1 LFVALCGLA
10 LVLLI
15 YPATTMAT
23 VSPSNPINAAWRR
36 AQASGVYSFSTTIVE
51 TTHPAPTV
59 ANVGRGSRE
68 ERIYLEGE
76 TNLPERQLRMTL
88 WRNSGNLMT
97 KRDGVEV
104 RVEGDQAFG
113 RQVSGVGMDDIPGID
128 DIPWQEIDADAS
140 FFAPGN
146 DAMAYLAG
154 ARNVREVGREA
165 YEGEE
170 HEGAPYS
177 LLPPSYSRYAFDLNG
192 PDVADYIR
200 DQLEAHLREEGELP
214 TGLHLD
220 TPEHFRDAIGDGEVW
235 IDGDG
240 LPLRLT
246 LHIQYPQQR
255 NGERVEAEIQT
266 DFSDFDRRAV
276 ASAARPLG
284 RVSRALDLPAT
295 SQEASLL
302 GQRLALTLS
311 TLSLLGFLVIKRR
324 SKVVYAALVL
334 AIVGSMVVT
343 PLLQSQQAHAFSQKQ
358 AAQREEL
365 ERREDEERAAE
376 ELRDALYGSDWDA
389 HADPL
394 GTGVGS
400 KEYGVGDAARIASS
414 LQADNDDP
422 DPESDDDGDG
432 LTYAQEERLG
442 TEPDDKDT
450 DGDGITDNAEVKGFE
465 YNNQWWYLDPLT
477 PDTNDDGRL
486 DTLECEDKAVKEG
499 ELSPDGRYDACQDT
513 DGDGAPDPFDR
524 DDDGDGVPDRVDISP
539 SRVEGSDEAGSPFD
553 GEHPLLLQVDGLQ
566 PDEPAFVDFQIRPRD
581 EERLW
586 YAFNVLDWPSGDE
599 AGQLKRKSGN
609 DSTFEDVAV
618 GDEPVAANAGNGDMR
633 LIPMLEIEMTGENV
647 PLKFTDPAIEVAFVG
662 GITGTLH
669 FRQVDGDV
677 EMEASIDAAGS
688 YSATIYD
695 DTCDSLDDE
704 LHSFTGLSDGDTRT
718 LSDEK
723 LTRLANGERSVV
735 LSDGAHD
742 VCVNMGNVINGAY
755 EDRMVDREPLDPYGI
770 SVREKDHDET
780 LLAYVPL
787 NVLADETGE
796 DRVAFSARMH
806 YWPTADEWGDTQKV
820 RMTWVVQMLTD
831 HPCTDVEE
839 DAGICSGD
847 EWVLDSRRIVRAYDE
862 AWTLTGLAVRE
873 DHGLQVAIIAE
884 DPAEEASEED
894 RRYDDWLWALAWG
907 LQDTFLIG
915 MDCEPLDG
923 DACGGDGERDVTI
936 DTIHARFDNR
946 SNTGTS
952 DEERWGIPI
961 TATQVTTYA
970 YEHIDFVSHVM
981 MTETRKILDDTF
993 SIYVDDGSD
1002 APTLLF
1008 AQESHYRSANLGDVA
1023 ASDVVTSQLTIRLDP
1038 EESKEEV
1045 VTSLSWAPY
1054 RRQDGEW
1061 RTYPID
1067 EYWDKMEVRFEDAFD
1082 EYRDDP
1088 DFEDI
1093 RDGQVMVAQMSYLT
1107 LFNGRS
1113 VLVEMGDEI
1122 VGNLDAGQTNAELAA
1137 WREEVSDGGGGV
1149 ARVTKSVA
1157 TNISTLVKG
1166 RRKTAESIRNLYK
1179 ELKAARGTIKGYGG
1193 YRGYVE
1199 GRISA
1204 LKKDRKKATRMA
1216 VATLV
1221 LIGLSYMAAHTG
1233 TEWLTH
1239 GIRGVFAL
1247 MAASDA
1253 ITAATTLYKA
1263 ARGSAAAAYKLSQAT
1278 KSVFSKL
1285 GCVGILVSIAV
1296 AWGLFVHQVVSSD
1309 VDPASLAFTYAL
1321 AQTVASIIAAVIL
1334 LTIAAIPV
1342 VGQIL
1347 AAVIGLF
1354 DAVVLLICG
1363 ALESDNPIC
1372 RGISGWVAVAV
1383 AWVIF
1388 SQSIMVDFDD
1398 QDRLSIHEF
1407 SQDFLDASQGMSV
1420 GNSLVMEATVR
1431 NDIRLIDWADTNYNW
1446 MAGLYWW
1453 QMNNDNLRSS
1463 TFRYDLDARAR
1474 SHHEGLS
1481 RYGIRQHEWSPESD
1495 SAGSYVYY
1503 DDESTTSPLTEA
1515 GINRRLPLY
1524 LNESYAVPTQECW
1537 LLPCFLFVPV
1547 IPVCY
1552 VRTHKDSSNL
1562 NLGQNM
1568 RFDVFPATFDGFY
1581 DLTEKEGGHALA
1593 WSQDSSPA
1601 FPRLQDAD
1609 GDGLRVKVAGGSDPD
1624 DLEWDTDGDG
1634 LSDYHETI
1642 IGSDP
1647 DDWDSDDD
1655 GLNDY
1660 DEVIL
1665 ETDPNRQD
1673 TDYDGLTDAEEVE
1686 GWSFVYD
1693 FDADGTPLSTW
1704 VTSDPLLI
1712 DGDDDSLSDF
1722 QEKTYGFHPR
1732 VVSDPSLL
1740 SFESEVSEPDAPR
1753 LLLRLDETDDATTFS
1768 DESGFLNNGTC
1779 TETHCP
1785 AAGHY
1790 GKYGNAPH
1798 FDGADDYVTVDGLS
1812 SHLTGGVISFG
1823 AWVYADGGMTEDGA
1837 IVAFNPDGDG
1847 NRHLLMYDPDDDRF
1861 YYHDPE
1867 TEDVYSSSTFDS
1879 GAWHHVFVVI
1889 DADDDGRLYVDGAE
1903 EATFATAV
1911 RPAGHD
1917 RFSIGQEWDDGT
1929 ASNFFLGLID
1939 EVLVFPRALTQ
1950 SEVEEQAA
1958 GRYNPDDLRVTAG
1971 DHLRYEAAVT
1981 NELFNRYAQGLL
1993 STDFPAAFEEL
2004 PPQDFVLQPR
2014 ESITLTGE
2022 VDVGAAPSG
2031 IYTLTQEA
2039 DALITDWQEASD
2051 FAELLYHF
2059 SDDDTLLD
2067 DNSGAQPPRH
2077 GACESGHCPSLVDGR
2092 HGNGAAF
2099 DGNDAGDG
2107 SPDYVTADAVCDALT
2122 GRALSFGAWVYP
2134 ESGMADDG
2142 AIMAFNPAGD
2152 GNRHLL
2158 MYDPDDEKFYY
2169 HDREAGNPHTT
2180 STFDPGAWYHVMV
2193 VIFEGHTDNGYL
2205 YVNGVEEARFSTS
2218 IRPKEDDRFSLGQEW
2233 DGGAT
2238 SNFFAGRLDEVVV
2251 FSRALYEDEVQ
2262 AQFNSPMARFPFD
2275 EESGAQVFQDASGFE
2290 NDATCQG
2297 DDRCPAAGEPGVI
2310 GQSLRF
2316 DGDDYVDVP
2325 DVDALAVYTGPFTLS
2340 AWVYPEGEPALSSC
2354 PFVAEYFSNNPYT
2367 GREDTERRCEG
2378 YPIDHDWGEDGWGQ
2392 GYYRREDF
2400 EVHWTGT
2407 FYFREGDHTFRFTTD
2422 DGMRAWLGDIQLL
2435 DAWHEQGETTYEVV
2449 QHVDEGF
2456 HTVRVEYFE
2465 WAGSAVAQVSWTPD
2479 PLPQP
2484 QGILGADDYPAIQ
2497 RVGNRLRLVLND
2509 DTAFLTE
2516 NEVLSPEAWNHVSAS
2531 FDRDSNTW
2539 FLYVDGVEVDQFN
2552 VTGESPEAGT
2562 GFSVGRSA
2570 TTATLDLDTVSV
2582 LAGGDTSSDNDYNL
2596 ELRVELRLD
2605 DGGWQ
2610 EVWADDDVAV
2620 EDYDLNVSR
2629 AFQHEAQINLYERD
2643 AVWRGVHDD
2652 DLGTHTVKA
2661 MDVSPFQSTTR
2672 YESDAG
2678 DKVDLLWRLPGD
2690 AHNVAAPFQ
2699 GRIDE
2704 VAVHKKALSAEEVA
2718 DAYEAGTVVLRLPLD
2733 DAPGSSEF
2741 VEALG
2746 QQNGS
2751 CSSAAT
2757 CPTAG
2762 VPGRDEMALLF
2773 DGDDDV
2779 VTVSDVDTEDV
2790 RELTVAAWV
2799 RLKALPGGIMRFV
2812 TVGDEKAVIRYDDG
2826 QLDFYVSTIGVPNP
2840 VIHHVRHTPAWV
2852 ADRWYHVAGTYDGDR
2867 LRLYLDGVEVGSRA
2881 VGGDL
2886 MGGDTIRLS
2895 SGSEPLDGYLDD
2907 VRVYRRAL
2915 SGGRVRDL
2923 YDAAPEMALLLDET
2937 TGATQFADF
2946 TGNGH
2951 HGSCGGDACPD
2962 AGTPGQIGLSANFDG
2977 QDDVIEVDH
2986 DEALNPGDEMTLAL
3000 WVKLTDTDPD
3010 QKLVGKS
3017 TIGDGFVLGITDG
3030 QLYPE
3035 IWDTSGNRYSA
3046 GWGRVN
3052 AGYWTHLAL
3061 TWETGGDMVGYING
3075 NEAGRISAGD
3085 APIETNVNPLRV
3097 GAAPWDGSSYHA
3109 NGRLDHVTLHTR
3121 ALSPREIRA
3130 MFRLQAKWIE
3140 ERQHTE
3146 ITLDDDDPTSTLE
3159 SADDY
3164 RPNRDAVLQVHAEDA
3179 TTSVTLVEMEVST
3192 DGGTTTTWSAAPP
3205 CEDSEEAAWC
3215 PTFEPTIGEGRYQ
3228 LQFRATDSV
3237 GNRESPTT
3245 TYTTLVDDTPPTV
3258 TTDVAEGEI
3267 LDPARQPD
3275 DTWLVHL
3282 SGTVSDP
3289 LIAGSAGSGVAALAV
3304 DLRAI
3309 DAPQGGAGTVEE
3321 AEGNR
3326 VRATVD
3332 GTAWQADYP
3341 LLSADPTGT
3350 YTLTAV
3356 AVDEVGNRTTVVT
3369 LVTLGVDAAP
3379 PEASLD
3385 DVTAQTGVTGTIT
3398 TTLTLTGLVTETRIV
3413 SAGISH
3419 LEVGFVPGELTYVP
3433 TYTVALYRFDEASG
3447 ATTFADAS
3455 NRELA
3460 ATCAGDAC
3468 PSAGHPGAVNQA
3480 VHFDG
3485 GDVLTVTQG
3494 QGFAKPLPQR
3504 DMSVVAWIDVTEYAA
3519 PEGYVSAIQD
3529 NGGFEKGWA
3538 IGQQDVGERE
3548 FFFALSSEGA
3558 DDGDGALTY
3567 LKSTGLGPHGGWYH
3581 VAATY
3586 DGTTMKLYVNG
3597 ELRAEDASSQSGD
3610 INYPD
3615 SGWFAIGAFKDD
3627 DQTDGHHGYLDEV
3640 AVFDRVLT
3648 PGQIRALY
3656 GAGEGGSGEDVRP
3669 WDDATL
3675 SSAGEGVL
3683 EATWAYTMP
3692 AVFDGLYEIHIRPED
3707 VYGNRAPSDE
3717 WSVWTG
3723 VIDNA
3728 PPEVDLQVVEKKEE
3742 IAGVA
3747 GKPIFNVTTTY
3758 RCWARDFNLVYTS
3771 TQDADLSFQ
3780 CPCQEVAPN
3789 STVVTDTFYHQ
3800 ASLWYH
3806 DTFTDTARLHEHTES
3821 CTVLGLQPA
3830 TGYMRACDAYG
3841 NCDGTQDQ
3849 EAEQLIEGIGSVYG
3863 TILTPTHKAT
3873 ITSTG
3878 TATITGKAYAN
3889 NGISTVTVK
3898 DGVNVIG
3905 TPVSLS
3911 CDPPVTVTQWTQP
3924 WTPAAGSHQLSSVTT
3939 PCVGSAFSEPSHEV
3953 TVDATP
3959 PQVTIAP
3966 LSLNRDHR
3974 LSYGRVA
3981 LAGQALDGVL
3991 GSGVTRAE
3999 VSVDGG
4005 AWSEASLQ
4013 GNAWS
4018 WGWYLGEEPDGA
4030 RYTVSARATD
4040 RAGWTTRVTETVTV
4054 DLDVPNPITLTL
4066 TADGQAIPAG
4076 RTVPTVPVTLNL
4088 SWEASE
4094 PPEKLSRYDVLWTV
4108 RTATQT
4114 VQVPDVVWPTQ
4125 PLLSTYNAVFGAQQV
4140 EPQVTSV
4147 FTDGNTQVDDYGP
4160 VVVDAPRT
4168 PDYVPLPT
4176 HGNVY
4181 RGWME
4186 SGCTALGVDRR
4197 VAENAQGGAA
4207 LDDPQRIYATWDSEA
4222 LRLAWTGANW
4232 DYDGDLFIYLKTD
4245 PYSAPITSAYNPFG
4259 ATQDVEVNL
4268 PGANA
4273 FVWVQD
4279 SELAELY
4286 AWDDAAGGL
4295 AHTNLDATQYRF
4307 DAGLDGGLTDLR
4319 LPFDMLGID
4328 DPATSPLVLYAF
4340 ATDEEEMHLWAT
4352 MPHQNPVNSERVVDT
4367 DLFAGAQQA
4376 MDWLHVYAWTNLG
4389 PGTCPNDP
4397 LFGITPAHADT
4408 DLHFDLSA
4416 TPVGSTYGLMS
4427 SDLFWMTDLLTDTNR
4442 AADLSQG
4449 FDFMDVRH
4457 PPVAEG
4463 ETISYTLSYANHGT
4477 YTATQVMARATG
4489 LYGLELTGAV
4499 SDVVTITIGT
4509 VPPGATGSVTFT
4521 GDVDANGGYADCMAE
4536 AGGSGS
4542 CEDYRD
4548 WAVMGALVYDAVH
4561 GTTGTPLDWLWA
4573 DHRVDS
4579 EPPEFLGI
4587 LEPGSVIGV
4596 GENVFEGYAFDASG
4610 VPQVTLE
4617 AEPPAGGSYQTVCTD
4632 DAPFDGVWSC
4642 SWDTGAASDGD
4653 LYEVRLRATDGYGE
4667 PSDWTPWRTYVVDE
4681 TPPTVTLSAETMS
4694 TYSDTVLS
4702 QNTASFSG
4710 RVGDER
4716 GVAEAMVCLDGG
4728 CEEAELSVSG
4738 ASSYVYDHDA
4748 GSPDAIGACGG
4759 AELSVTFDV
4768 TETFDVGA
4776 VSLGLNIDHPQ
4787 RDTLSV
4793 TLASPGSV
4801 LVDVVEPP
4809 EGTPSEYQNLDVFLE
4824 DASPG
4829 DLHEARADDDTGLP
4843 YYDRPAHPD
4852 DPLQPL
4858 RGEGAAGAWT
4868 LTICDA
4874 GGDDRGSY
4882 NRSQLVLEEQGATFR
4897 NGAWSYTESNLR
4909 EQDDVTHTL
4918 EARGVDLAG
4927 NESGQA
4933 VSVTFRIDNVAPQ
4946 LTISD
4951 TVDLFAVGLV
4961 PTATRVMTGASGDG
4975 GRVQQLYAMVR
4986 TPSGDLVSLQVGRD
5000 GDTWWLDLR
5009 PEEVGEYT
5017 IWVNAVDLAGNTT
5030 TQGPLSVTVVRLV
5043 AINDGPTALGETTTL
5058 TATVLGDGGYGFDW
5072 HLGDGTTLSDQP
5084 SSVDHVYPTAGSYT
5098 ATVTATKGSR
5108 AFTATT
5114 AVVIEE
5120 AITGL
5125 HALNDGPTDVGT
5137 ATGLTATVAT
5147 GSAVAYAWDFGD
5159 GQPSASDDQPVV
5171 AHNYPAGVY
5180 TATVAAVNNVSAMTA
5195 TTRVRVGSYADVAVT
5210 KAVSD
5215 PIPRA
5220 GATVVYTVGLTNEG
5234 PDGATG
5240 VVVSDTLPL
5249 GVTYVADE
5257 GGGAYDQGSGAWTV
5271 GALGA
5276 GQVATLHLTA
5286 TVDAGLTAGTVVTN
5300 TARVIGSDQTDPDG
5314 SDNADHATIAAQH
5327 PDAVMVTVT
5336 PEDGGTLVY
5345 TDGEGRTIKVEVPA
5359 GAVSETVTLVLTPL
5373 DGPTHP
5379 TAPLFFAGQ
5388 AFTLELYQDGVRQ
5401 LGYVF
5406 GEPVL
5411 ITIHYSDEDVAGI
5424 DEATLALDVWTG
5436 GAWEDAACDGY
5447 QRHPD
5452 ENWLSVEICH
5462 LSQFALLGQGQP
5474 VPVGGSTLAMAPSTS
5489 LWQRTLVLMTVMLAV
5504 LALVVV
5510 LSGRRR

>member
-1 LFVALCGLA
+1 
-10 LVLLI
+10 
-15 YPATTMAT
+15 
-23 VSPSNPINAAWRR
+23 
-36 AQASGVYSFSTTIVE
+36 
-51 TTHPAPTV
+51 
-59 ANVGRGSRE
+59 
-68 ERIYLEGE
+68 
-76 TNLPERQLRMTL
+76 
-88 WRNSGNLMT
+88 
-97 KRDGVEV
+97 
-104 RVEGDQAFG
+104 
-113 RQVSGVGMDDIPGID
+113 
-128 DIPWQEIDADAS
+128 
-140 FFAPGN
+140 
-146 DAMAYLAG
+146 
-154 ARNVREVGREA
+154 
-165 YEGEE
+165 
-170 HEGAPYS
+170 
-177 LLPPSYSRYAFDLNG
+177 
-192 PDVADYIR
+192 
-200 DQLEAHLREEGELP
+200 
-214 TGLHLD
+214 
-220 TPEHFRDAIGDGEVW
+220 
-235 IDGDG
+235 
-240 LPLRLT
+240 
-246 LHIQYPQQR
+246 
-255 NGERVEAEIQT
+255 
-266 DFSDFDRRAV
+266 
-276 ASAARPLG
+276 
-284 RVSRALDLPAT
+284 
-295 SQEASLL
+295 
-302 GQRLALTLS
+302 
-311 TLSLLGFLVIKRR
+311 
-324 SKVVYAALVL
+324 
-334 AIVGSMVVT
+334 
-343 PLLQSQQAHAFSQKQ
+343 
-358 AAQREEL
+358 
-365 ERREDEERAAE
+365 
-376 ELRDALYGSDWDA
+376 
-389 HADPL
+389 
-394 GTGVGS
+394 
-400 KEYGVGDAARIASS
+400 
-414 LQADNDDP
+414 
-422 DPESDDDGDG
+422 
-432 LTYAQEERLG
+432 
-442 TEPDDKDT
+442 
-450 DGDGITDNAEVKGFE
+450 
-465 YNNQWWYLDPLT
+465 
-477 PDTNDDGRL
+477 
-486 DTLECEDKAVKEG
+486 
-499 ELSPDGRYDACQDT
+499 
-513 DGDGAPDPFDR
+513 
-524 DDDGDGVPDRVDISP
+524 
-539 SRVEGSDEAGSPFD
+539 
-553 GEHPLLLQVDGLQ
+553 
-566 PDEPAFVDFQIRPRD
+566 
-581 EERLW
+581 
-586 YAFNVLDWPSGDE
+586 
-599 AGQLKRKSGN
+599 
-609 DSTFEDVAV
+609 
-618 GDEPVAANAGNGDMR
+618 
-633 LIPMLEIEMTGENV
+633 
-647 PLKFTDPAIEVAFVG
+647 
-662 GITGTLH
+662 
-669 FRQVDGDV
+669 
-677 EMEASIDAAGS
+677 
-688 YSATIYD
+688 
-695 DTCDSLDDE
+695 
-704 LHSFTGLSDGDTRT
+704 
-718 LSDEK
+718 
-723 LTRLANGERSVV
+723 
-735 LSDGAHD
+735 
-742 VCVNMGNVINGAY
+742 
-755 EDRMVDREPLDPYGI
+755 
-770 SVREKDHDET
+770 
-780 LLAYVPL
+780 
-787 NVLADETGE
+787 
-796 DRVAFSARMH
+796 
-806 YWPTADEWGDTQKV
+806 
-820 RMTWVVQMLTD
+820 
-831 HPCTDVEE
+831 
-839 DAGICSGD
+839 
-847 EWVLDSRRIVRAYDE
+847 
-862 AWTLTGLAVRE
+862 
-873 DHGLQVAIIAE
+873 
-884 DPAEEASEED
+884 
-894 RRYDDWLWALAWG
+894 
-907 LQDTFLIG
+907 
-915 MDCEPLDG
+915 
-923 DACGGDGERDVTI
+923 
-936 DTIHARFDNR
+936 
-946 SNTGTS
+946 
-952 DEERWGIPI
+952 
-961 TATQVTTYA
+961 
-970 YEHIDFVSHVM
+970 
-981 MTETRKILDDTF
+981 
-993 SIYVDDGSD
+993 
-1002 APTLLF
+1002 
-1008 AQESHYRSANLGDVA
+1008 
-1023 ASDVVTSQLTIRLDP
+1023 
-1038 EESKEEV
+1038 
-1045 VTSLSWAPY
+1045 
-1054 RRQDGEW
+1054 
-1061 RTYPID
+1061 
-1067 EYWDKMEVRFEDAFD
+1067 
-1082 EYRDDP
+1082 
-1088 DFEDI
+1088 
-1093 RDGQVMVAQMSYLT
+1093 
-1107 LFNGRS
+1107 
-1113 VLVEMGDEI
+1113 
-1122 VGNLDAGQTNAELAA
+1122 
-1137 WREEVSDGGGGV
+1137 
-1149 ARVTKSVA
+1149 
-1157 TNISTLVKG
+1157 
-1166 RRKTAESIRNLYK
+1166 
-1179 ELKAARGTIKGYGG
+1179 
-1193 YRGYVE
+1193 
-1199 GRISA
+1199 
-1204 LKKDRKKATRMA
+1204 MA

-1221 LIGLSYMAAHTG
+1221 LIGLSYVAAHTG

-1239 GIRGVFAL
+1239 GIRGVFTL

-1263 ARGSAAAAYKLSQAT
+1263 ARGSAQALYKLSQAT

-1296 AWGLFVHQVVSSD
+1296 AWGLFVYQVVSSD

-1321 AQTVASIIAAVIL
+1321 AQTVASIIASVIL
-1334 LTIAAIPV
+1334 LAIAAIPV

-1398 QDRLSIHEF
+1398 RDRLSIHAF

-1431 NDIRLIDWADTNYNW
+1431 NEIRLIDWADTNYNW

-1474 SHHEGLS
+1474 SDHEGLS

-1495 SAGSYVYY
+1495 SAESYVTY

-1562 NLGQNM
+1562 NLGRNM

-1581 DLTEKEGGHALA
+1581 DLTEKEGGYALA

-1609 GDGLRVKVAGGSDPD
+1609 GDGLRVEVAGGSDPD
-1624 DLEWDTDGDG
+1624 DLDWDTDGDG
-1634 LSDYHETI
+1634 LSDYHETT

-1647 DDWDSDDD
+1647 EDWDTDDD

-1704 VTSDPLLI
+1704 VSSDPLLI

-1722 QEKTYGFHPR
+1722 QEKTYGFHPG

-1779 TETHCP
+1779 AETHCP

-1798 FDGADDYVTVDGLS
+1798 FDGDNDYVAVDGLS
-1812 SHLTGGVISFG
+1812 SRLTGGAISFG
-1823 AWVYADGGMTEDGA
+1823 GWVHAEGGMSEDGA
-1837 IVAFNPDGDG
+1837 IVAFNPEGGG
-1847 NRHLLMYDPDDDRF
+1847 NRHLLMYDPGEDGF

-1867 TEDVYSSSTFDS
+1867 AGDVYSSGRFDA

-1889 DADDDGRLYVDGAE
+1889 DGDDNGRLYVNGAE
-1903 EATFATAV
+1903 EAAFSTAV
-1911 RPAGHD
+1911 RPAGDD
-1917 RFSIGQEWDDGT
+1917 RFSIGQAWDGGT
-1929 ASNFFLGLID
+1929 PSNFFLGFID
-1939 EVLVFPRALTQ
+1939 EVLVFPRALTV
-1950 SEVEEQAA
+1950 SEIEEQAA

-1971 DHLRYEAAVT
+1971 DRLRYEATVT

-2014 ESITLTGE
+2014 ESVTMTGQ
-2022 VDVGAAPSG
+2022 VDVGTAPSG

-2039 DALITDWQEASD
+2039 DALINDWQEASD
-2051 FAELLYHF
+2051 FAELFYHF

-2092 HGNGAAF
+2092 HGNGAGF
-2099 DGNDAGDG
+2099 DGSAAGDG

-2122 GRALSFGAWVYP
+2122 GPALSFGGWVYP
-2134 ESGMADDG
+2134 KSGMTETG
-2142 AIMAFNPAGD
+2142 AVMAFNTSRG

-2158 MYDPDDEKFYY
+2158 MYNPTAEKFYY
-2169 HDREAGNPHTT
+2169 YDPEAGDTYSAN
-2180 STFDPGAWYHVMV
+2180 TFDPGTWYHVMV
-2193 VIFEGHTDNGYL
+2193 VIFEGESDNGYL

-2218 IRPKEDDRFSLGQEW
+2218 IRPQEDDVFSLGQEW

-2238 SNFFAGRLDEVVV
+2238 SNFFAGRLDEVMV
-2251 FSRALYEDEVQ
+2251 FPRALYEDEVQ

-2310 GQSLRF
+2310 GHSLRF
-2316 DGDDYVDVP
+2316 GGDDYVDVP
-2325 DVDALAVYTGPFTLS
+2325 DVDALAVDRGPFTLS
-2340 AWVYPEGEPALSSC
+2340 AWIYPEGEPALSSC

-2392 GYYRREDF
+2392 GYYREQDF
-2400 EVHWTGT
+2400 EVRWTGT

-2456 HTVRVEYFE
+2456 HTVTVEYFE
-2465 WAGSAVAQVSWTPD
+2465 WAGNAVAQVSWTPG

-2516 NEVLSPEAWNHVSAS
+2516 NEVLSPEAWNHVAAS

-2570 TTATLDLDTVSV
+2570 PTTTLELDTLSV
-2582 LAGGDTSSDNDYNL
+2582 LAGGDTSSHNDYDL

-2605 DGGWQ
+2605 DGAWQ
-2610 EVWADDDVAV
+2610 EVWSHDEAWA
-2620 EDYDLNVSR
+2620 EDYDVNVSR
-2629 AFQHEAQINLYERD
+2629 VFQDEAQIRLYEKD
-2643 AVWRGVHDD
+2643 AGWGGIHDD
-2652 DLGTHTVKA
+2652 DLGTHTVQA
-2661 MDVSPFQSTTR
+2661 MDVSPFESTTR

-2678 DKVDLLWRLPGD
+2678 DKMDLLWHLPDEARD
-2690 AHNVAAPFQ
+2690 AAAPFE

-2773 DGDDDV
+2773 DGQDDV
-2779 VTVSDVDTEDV
+2779 VTVSDVDTGDV

-2826 QLDFYVSTIGVPNP
+2826 QLDFYVGKVGVPTP
-2840 VIHHVRHTPAWV
+2840 VIQHVRHTPGWV

-2867 LRLYLDGVEVGSRA
+2867 MRLYLDGVEVGSRA
-2881 VGGDL
+2881 VDGDL

-2895 SGSEPLDGYLDD
+2895 SASEPLDGYLDD

-2915 SGGRVRDL
+2915 SGGQVGEL
-2923 YDAAPEMALLLDET
+2923 YEAAPEMTLLLDET

-2951 HGSCGGDACPD
+2951 DGSCGGDACPG
-2962 AGTPGQIGLSANFDG
+2962 AGTQGQIGLSAMFDG

-2986 DEALNPGDEMTLAL
+2986 DGALDPGDEMTLAL

-3010 QKLVGKS
+3010 QKLAGKS

-3085 APIETNVNPLRV
+3085 TPIAANASPLRV

-3130 MFRLQAKWIE
+3130 MFRLQAKWVE

-3146 ITLDDDDPTSTLE
+3146 VTLDNDDPRSTLE
-3159 SADDY
+3159 STDDY

-3179 TTSVTLVEMEVST
+3179 TTSVTLVEMGVST

-3205 CEDSEEAAWC
+3205 CEDSEETAWC
-3215 PTFEPTIGEGRYQ
+3215 PTFEPTIGEGRYL
-3228 LQFRATDSV
+3228 LQFRATDGV
-3237 GNRESPTT
+3237 GNRESPAG
-3245 TYTTLVDDTPPTV
+3245 TYATLVDDTPPAISSGI
-3258 TTDVAEGEI
+3258 AEGEI
-3267 LDPARQPD
+3267 LDPARKPD
-3275 DTWLVHL
+3275 DTWVVHL

-3289 LIAGSAGSGVAALAV
+3289 LIDGNTGSGVAALAV
-3304 DLRAI
+3304 ELRAI

-3350 YTLTAV
+3350 YTMTAV

-3398 TTLTLTGLVTETRIV
+3398 STLQIGGLITETG
-3413 SAGISH
+3413 AIS
-3419 LEVGFVPGELTYVP
+3419 VGLGGLRVNVLPAAMASMSG
-3433 TYTVALYRFDEASG
+3433 TVALYHFDEPAG
-3447 ATTFADAS
+3447 ATEFA
-3455 NRELA
+3455 NQTGLA
-3460 ATCAGDAC
+3460 PATCQGDTCPTAGQDGVWG
-3468 PSAGHPGAVNQA
+3468 SALS
-3480 VHFDG
+3480 FG
-3485 GDVLTVTQG
+3485 GDYDTANDYVT
-3494 QGFAKPLPQR
+3494 
-3504 DMSVVAWIDVTEYAA
+3504 
-3519 PEGYVSAIQD
+3519 
-3529 NGGFEKGWA
+3529 
-3538 IGQQDVGERE
+3538 
-3548 FFFALSSEGA
+3548 A
-3558 DDGDGALTY
+3558 D
-3567 LKSTGLGPHGGWYH
+3567 S
-3581 VAATY
+3581 VAAAFTDTMGLSFGAWVRPEY
-3586 DGTTMKLYVNG
+3586 NPGNRAVLAFDAADGSQRNQIVHDDHHLWYRDGTTNVDVGVAHQEWVHVLVTIDEDGRGMAYLNG
-3597 ELRAEDASSQSGD
+3597 EPAQDEPFTTAVRPDPEGHFSVGQAWDGDTPSHFFSG
-3610 INYPD
+3610 
-3615 SGWFAIGAFKDD
+3615 
-3627 DQTDGHHGYLDEV
+3627 LVDEV
-3640 AVFDRVLT
+3640 RVYS
-3648 PGQIRALY
+3648 RALSPAEVHTVY
-3656 GAGEGGSGEDVRP
+3656 AEAELGDAGSG
-3669 WDDATL
+3669 
-3675 SSAGEGVL
+3675 VL
-3683 EATWAYTMP
+3683 DTTWAYTLP
-3692 AVFDGLYEIHIRPED
+3692 ATLDGLYEINVRPED
-3707 VYGNRAPSDE
+3707 IYGNSAPADAR
-3717 WSVWTG
+3717 SVWTG
-3723 VIDNA
+3723 AIDTR
-3728 PPEVDLQVVEKKEE
+3728 PPEVDLQVVEETEE
-3742 IAGVA
+3742 LAEVA
-3747 GKPIFNVTTTY
+3747 GRPVFQATTTY
-3758 RCWARDFNLVYTS
+3758 TCWARDFNLVYTS
-3771 TQDADLSFQ
+3771 TQGADLSFE
-3780 CPCQEVAPN
+3780 CPCREVAPH
-3789 STVVTDTFYHQ
+3789 STVVTDTFYHEV
-3800 ASLWYH
+3800 SPWYAG
-3806 DTFTDTARLHEHTES
+3806 TFTDTTRLYEHTER
-3821 CTVLGLQPA
+3821 CTVQGLQPA
-3830 TGYMRACDAYG
+3830 ANIMRACDAYG
-3841 NCDGTQDQ
+3841 HC
-3849 EAEQLIEGIGSVYG
+3849 AETRDLEPEELFEEIDAVYT
-3863 TILTPTHKAT
+3863 TILTPARKSIITH
-3873 ITSTG
+3873 TG
-3878 TATITGKAYAN
+3878 TTTITGKTYARD
-3889 NGISTVTVK
+3889 GIDTVTVK
-3898 DGVNVIG
+3898 DDGIPVG
-3905 TPVSLS
+3905 TPASLS
-3911 CDPPVTVTQWTQP
+3911 CTNTVTTTRWTQA
-3924 WTPAAGSHQLSSVTT
+3924 WTPSSEGRHTLAATT
-3939 PCVGSAFSEPSHEV
+3939 ESCADEYHYYQSHEV

-3959 PQVTIAP
+3959 PQVTITP
-3966 LSLNRDHR
+3966 LLLNRDHR
-3974 LSYGRVA
+3974 LSYGRVV

-3991 GSGVTRAE
+3991 GSGVTRVE
-3999 VSVDGG
+3999 VSVDSG

-4018 WGWYLGEEPDGA
+4018 WDWYLGEEPDGA

-4066 TADGQAIPAG
+4066 TADGAPAPARG
-4076 RTVPTVPVTLNL
+4076 TVSTVPVTLDL
-4088 SWEASE
+4088 SWDASE

-4114 VQVPDVVWPTQ
+4114 VQVFEVVQPTD
-4125 PLLSTYNAVFGAQQV
+4125 PLSSTYDAVFDAQQV

-4160 VVVDAPRT
+4160 VVVDTPRT
-4168 PDYVPLPT
+4168 PDTTALPA
-4176 HGNVY
+4176 HGNPY
-4181 RGWME
+4181 RGWMD

-4207 LDDPQRIYATWDSEA
+4207 LDDPQRLYATWDSEA

-4232 DYDGDLFIYLKTD
+4232 DYNGDLFIYLKTD
-4245 PYSAPITSAYNPFG
+4245 PYSAPITSAYNPFTP
-4259 ATQDVEVNL
+4259 TQDIEINL

-4279 SELAELY
+4279 AQWAELY
-4286 AWDDAAGGL
+4286 AWDD
-4295 AHTNLDATQYRF
+4295 TESQLDHFRLDRTQYRF

-4340 ATDEEEMHLWAT
+4340 ATDEEEMDLWAT

-4367 DLFAGAQQA
+4367 DLFAGAQHA
-4376 MDWLHVYAWTNLG
+4376 MDWLHVYAWPNLG
-4389 PGTCPNDP
+4389 PGICPNDP
-4397 LFGITPAHADT
+4397 VMGIVPAHADV
-4408 DLHFDLSA
+4408 DLRFDLSA
-4416 TPVGSTYGLMS
+4416 TPVGATYGLMS
-4427 SDLFWMTDLLTDTNR
+4427 SDLFWLTDLLTDTNR
-4442 AADLSQG
+4442 VADLSQS

-4457 PPVAEG
+4457 PPVGEG

-4477 YTATQVMARATG
+4477 YTATQVTARATG

-4499 SDVVTITIGT
+4499 SDVVTIIIGT
-4509 VPPGATGSVTFT
+4509 VPPGATGSVIFT
-4521 GDVDANGGYADCMAE
+4521 GQVDASGGYADCMAG
-4536 AGGSGS
+4536 AGGDSGS
-4542 CEDYRD
+4542 CEDHRD
-4548 WAVMGALVYDAVH
+4548 WAVMGALVYDTAQ

-4573 DHRVDS
+4573 DHRVDT

-4610 VPQVTLE
+4610 VPEVTLE

-4642 SWDTGAASDGD
+4642 MWDAGAASDGD
-4653 LYEVRLRATDGYGE
+4653 VYHIRLQATDGYGE
-4667 PSDWTPWRTYVVDE
+4667 QSDWTPWRTYVVDD
-4681 TPPTVTLSAETMS
+4681 TPPTVTLSAATTS

-4716 GVAEAMVCLDGG
+4716 GIAGAVVCLDDS
-4728 CEEAELSVSG
+4728 CDQAELSVSG
-4738 ASSYVYDHDA
+4738 TSSYVYDHDA
-4748 GSPDAIGACGG
+4748 GSPDAIGACSGG
-4759 AELSVTFDV
+4759 ELTVTFDV

-4776 VSLGLNIDHPQ
+4776 VSLGFSADHPQ
-4787 RDTLSV
+4787 RDALSV
-4793 TLASPGSV
+4793 TLTSPGGM

-4809 EGTPSEYQNLDVFLE
+4809 GGTPSEYQNLDVFLE

-4829 DLHEARADDDTGLP
+4829 EIHGARADDDTGLP
-4843 YYDRPAHPD
+4843 SFDRPAHPD

-4868 LTICDA
+4868 LTICDS
-4874 GGDDRGSY
+4874 GGGDRGSY
-4882 NRSQLVLEEQGATFR
+4882 KRSRLVLEEQGATFQ
-4897 NGAWSYTESNLR
+4897 NGVWFHTESDLR
-4909 EQDDVTHTL
+4909 EQDFVTHTL
-4918 EARGVDLAG
+4918 EARAIDLGG
-4927 NESGQA
+4927 NESSQA

-4951 TVDLFAVGLV
+4951 TVDLVAVGLV
-4961 PTATRVMTGASGDG
+4961 PTATRVMTGTSADG
-4975 GRVQQLYAMVR
+4975 GRVQQIYAMVR
-4986 TPSGDLVSLQVGRD
+4986 TPGGEMVSVQVGR
-5000 GDTWWLDLR
+5000 GGGRWWLDLK

-5017 IWVNAVDLAGNTT
+5017 IWVNAVDLAGNSTS
-5030 TQGPLSVTVVRLV
+5030 QGPLPVTVVRMKAV
-5043 AINDGPTALGETTTL
+5043 NDGPTALGETTTL

-5072 HLGDGTTLSDQP
+5072 DLGDGTTMSDQASP
-5084 SSVDHVYPTAGSYT
+5084 VGHVYPAAGSYT
-5098 ATVTATKGSR
+5098 ATVTATKGSHT
-5108 AFTATT
+5108 FTTTT
-5114 AVVIEE
+5114 AMLIEE

-5125 HALNDGPTDVGT
+5125 EAVNDGPTGLGD

-5147 GSAVAYAWDFGD
+5147 GSGVAYGWDFGD

-5171 AHNYPAGVY
+5171 AHNYAAGVH
-5180 TATVAAVNNVSAMTA
+5180 TATVVAVNNVSAMTA
-5195 TTRVRVGSYADVAVT
+5195 TTVVRVTSYADVAITKTVAPAAPVVPGQAITYTLMFSNHGPDPALGVVISDAIPASVVT
-5210 KAVSD
+5210 TSVVSSGVPLVQRAGTRYVWEVADPAPGEGGVITVTGVLSGPLAGGTITNTATITTTAVDTHTLDNTSFAVLTLAGADLVISKTVSD
-5215 PIPRA
+5215 PTPRA
-5220 GATVVYTVGLTNEG
+5220 GATVVYTLGLTNQG
-5234 PDGATG
+5234 PGRATG

-5249 GVTYVADE
+5249 DVAYVGDD
-5257 GGGAYDQGSGAWTV
+5257 GGGAYDEGVGAWTV
-5271 GALGA
+5271 GTLGA
-5276 GQVATLHLTA
+5276 GQSVTLQLTA
-5286 TVDAGLTAGTVVTN
+5286 TVGAGLSPGTVVTN
-5300 TARVIGSDQTDPDG
+5300 TALIGASQQADPDED
-5314 SDNADHATIAAQH
+5314 DNVGRAALIAQH
-5327 PDAVMVTVT
+5327 PQAVIATVT
-5336 PEDGGTLVY
+5336 PDQGATLVY
-5345 TDGEGRTIKVEVPA
+5345 TDAQGYTTTVEIPA
-5359 GAVSETVTLVLTPL
+5359 GAVSGTLTVILTPL
-5373 DGPTHP
+5373 EEPTHP
-5379 TAPLFFAGQ
+5379 LGLLSFAGH
-5388 AFTLELYQDGVRQ
+5388 AFTLAVYDGVELQR
-5401 LGYVF
+5401 GYRF

-5411 ITIHYSDEDVAGI
+5411 ITIHYSDEDVAGL
-5424 DEATLALDVWTG
+5424 DETSLTLEVWNG
-5436 GAWEDAACDGY
+5436 VGWEDAACDGY
-5447 QRHPD
+5447 ERHPV
-5452 ENWLSVEICH
+5452 ENWLSVTICH
-5462 LSQFALLGQGQP
+5462 LSEFALLGEGRS
-5474 VPVGGSTLAMAPSTS
+5474 VPVGGATLAATLRVSA
-5489 LWQRTLVLMTVMLAV
+5489 WQRAV
-5504 LALVVV
+5504 LVV
-5510 LSGRRR
+5510 LAMVVALAAVIATRRRPRPSDRS